1 MRTINRSIRNAGQA
15 LILSWC
21 LAAGIGH
28 PVEASEIE
36 DIYLYVAGEMAVEK
50 VPAPP
55 QVYFVD
61 KDALRAVFQENI
73 HAAFMRWEAQY
84 GEDEARY
91 IMRRYMQELVGLFV
105 SRSGTIYVDASLP
118 PCRRRAALAH
128 EFCHFF
134 QHIMEG
140 EISQEQYQADILYM
154 IREMRAYK
162 LEHQYIA
169 AYCAD
174 P

>member
-1 MRTINRSIRNAGQA
+1 MRIINRSFRNIVQA
-15 LILSWC
+15 LTLSLC

-28 PVEASEIE
+28 PAELSEIE
-36 DIYLYVAGEMAVEK
+36 EIYLFVAGEMAVEK

-61 KDALRAVFQENI
+61 KDALRAAFQENI
-73 HAAFMRWEAQY
+73 HAAFMRWKALY
-84 GEDEARY
+84 GEDEARRA
-91 IMRRYMQELVGLFV
+91 MNRYMQELVGLFV
-105 SRSGTIYVDASLP
+105 SHSETIYVDASLP
-118 PCRRRAALAH
+118 PCRRRAVLTH

-134 QHIMEG
+134 QYIMEG
-140 EISQEQYQADILYM
+140 AIDHDQYQADILYM

-162 LEHQYIA
+162 LENHYIA
-169 AYCAD
+169 TYCAG

>member
-1 MRTINRSIRNAGQA
+1 MGTINRSFRYVGQA
-15 LILSWC
+15 LMLSLC

-28 PVEASEIE
+28 PAEAGEIE

-50 VPAPP
+50 VPALP

-61 KDALRAVFQENI
+61 KDALRAAFQENI
-73 HAAFMRWEAQY
+73 HAAFMRWEAQF
-84 GEDEARY
+84 GEDEARS
-91 IMRRYMQELVGLFV
+91 IMHRYMQDLVGLFV
-105 SRSGTIYVDASLP
+105 SHSGTIYVDASLP

-134 QHIMEG
+134 QYIMEG
-140 EISQEQYQADILYM
+140 AISQDQYQADILYM

-169 AYCAD
+169 AYCAG

>member
-1 MRTINRSIRNAGQA
+1 MGTINRSFRNTGQA
-15 LILSWC
+15 LMLSLC
-21 LAAGIGH
+21 LVVWIGH
-28 PVEASEIE
+28 PADAGEIE
-36 DIYLYVAGEMAVEK
+36 EIYLYVASEMAVEK

-61 KDALRAVFQENI
+61 KDALRTAFQENI
-73 HAAFMRWEAQY
+73 HTAFMRWKAQY
-84 GEDEARY
+84 GEDEARRA
-91 IMRRYMQELVGLFV
+91 MRRYMQDLVGLFV
-105 SRSGTIYVDASLP
+105 SNSETIYVDASLP

-134 QHIMEG
+134 QYIMEG
-140 EISQEQYQADILYM
+140 AISQDLYQTDILYM

-162 LEHQYIA
+162 LEHQYMA
-169 AYCAD
+169 AYCAG

>member
-1 MRTINRSIRNAGQA
+1 MRTINRSFRNVGQA
-15 LILSWC
+15 LMLSMC

-28 PVEASEIE
+28 PAEASEIE

-50 VPAPP
+50 VPDPP

-61 KDALRAVFQENI
+61 KDALRAAFQENI
-73 HAAFMRWEAQY
+73 HAAYMRWKAQY
-84 GEDEARY
+84 GEDQARRA
-91 IMRRYMQELVGLFV
+91 MHRYLQELVGLFV
-105 SRSGTIYVDASLP
+105 PHSRTIYVDATLP
-118 PCRRRAALAH
+118 ACRRRAALAH

-134 QHIMEG
+134 QYIMEG
-140 EISQEQYQADILYM
+140 VINQDQYREDILYM

-162 LEHQYIA
+162 LEHQYMA
-169 AYCAD
+169 AYCAG